1 MVAPGTK
8 RPGKWRSGVIQV
20 LITRA
25 CNLSCYHCTQGS
37 NLGGKPMVMT
47 PEQFEVAVQSLKG
60 YWGVVGV
67 FGGNPAVSPHFNEIC
82 KILRKYFPK
91 EQCGLWCNNPMGK
104 GKVMRETFNPAVS
117 NLNVHLDK
125 GAYAEFKRDWP
136 ESMPFGLTQDSR
148 HSPVFVAMKDVI
160 KDEGLRWQLISNCDI
175 NVHWSAIVGTFRG
188 EVRAWFCEVAGA
200 QAMLHQDDP
209 NYPDTG
215 IDPRH
220 GYCIPS
226 ARAEGLMVLKE
237 PFGVGV
243 KWWELPMH
251 AFKHQV
257 RKHCHECSV
266 PLKGYGELAQQGTG
280 PEQVSATH
288 ADIYKPK
295 RKDRQVQI
303 VTTLE
308 ELKSNAIGRFTDYL
322 GNAKRK

>member
-1 MVAPGTK
+1 VNEQQALAKMVAPGTK
-8 RPGKWRSGVIQV
+8 RPGKWRQGVIQI

-209 NYPDTG
+209 DYPSTG
-215 IDPRH
+215 MKVDRMYD
-220 GYCIPS
+220 GQTKY
-226 ARAEGLMVLKE
+226 
-237 PFGVGV
+237 
-243 KWWELPMH
+243 WWQLPMPTF
-251 AFKHQV
+251 AHQV

-308 ELKSNAIGRFTDYL
+308 ELKSNAINRFTDYL